1 MNALSPRI
9 LTAALIA
16 VIIGWLCLPFA
27 ALAGPTLT
35 TPPYAVNSAP
45 TSAWVMVNGQQKIE
59 CIIATTAQGQ
69 VPTCDLTSL
78 TRPGQYTLEL
88 YVSNVTASC
97 TEAPALT
104 WTCSDG
110 GTVSSGPFS
119 LTLRAF
125 PAARPT
131 VRLGS

>member
-1 MNALSPRI
+1 MKLSHRFF
-9 LTAALIA
+9 TAALVVA
-16 VIIGWLCLPFA
+16 VIAWLCFPFA

-35 TPPYAVNSAP
+35 TPPYAANSAP
-45 TSAWVMVNGQQKIE
+45 TSAWLMVNGQQKIE
-59 CIIATTAQGQ
+59 CIIATTAAGQ

-88 YVSNVTASC
+88 FVSNVNTTC

-104 WTCSDG
+104 WTCTDG
-110 GTVSSGPFS
+110 GTASSGPFG

-125 PAARPT
+125 PAGRPT